1 MSAGVRP
8 SGATAGE
15 PALETARGDQR
26 EQVGG
31 RNPSQPILSLA
42 GITKEFRRQR
52 VLHGVDFE
60 LRCGEVHALAGSNGS
75 GKSTLMK
82 VVYGAHQPSQGTMAV
97 RGATVR
103 FRSPVHA
110 LRAGIAAVPQEL
122 PLFSRL
128 SVAENIFFGD
138 LPRRRGV
145 VRWREVHRRSMDA
158 LAQVDAEHRIDP
170 AQEVWQLDLAAQQL
184 VSIARALA
192 HGADIIVFDE
202 PTSFLGT
209 VDTERLFAAIA
220 GLRSEGRAVGF
231 ISQRLDDILAVADR
245 VSVLRDGR
253 MVGELA
259 IGDTTTDGIAELMAG
274 HSKTA
279 RRPRSAA
286 PPGRKV
292 LEVDRLSAGRRLRGL
307 TFSVGA
313 GEVVG
318 LAGLPGSGAEDVFPA
333 LLGRR
338 ATTGGSVRIRGR
350 DVTHSSLRRRIRAG
364 VAYVSGDRR
373 SEGLVRAQTVA
384 FNLALVLNN
393 RVRLVPISHRRQGR
407 KVEEV
412 ISKLRIHPA
421 DPAALVATLSGGN
434 QQKVV
439 VGRWLLV
446 EPHLWLLNDPTRGVD
461 VHSREEIHALVRE
474 QVSTGESSA
483 LMTSSDTR
491 ELLEVCDRLL
501 VLDHGEIVAELDPAE
516 TTEHKVLALAGGAR
530 SQGGR

>member
-1 MSAGVRP
+1 MRS
-8 SGATAGE
+8 SGAAAGD
-15 PALETARGDQR
+15 PALEAARGSQHR
-26 EQVGG
+26 EPG
-31 RNPSQPILSLA
+31 RSKPLQPILSLA
-42 GITKEFRRQR
+42 GITKEFRGQR

-60 LRCGEVHALAGSNGS
+60 LCCGEVHALAGSNGS

-82 VVYGAHQPSQGTMAV
+82 VVYGAHQPSHGTMAV
-97 RGATVR
+97 RGSNVR
-103 FRSPVHA
+103 FRSPAHA

-122 PLFSRL
+122 PLVLRL

-138 LPRRRGV
+138 LPRKRGV
-145 VRWREVHRRSMDA
+145 VRWRHVRRRAMDV
-158 LAQVDAEHRIDP
+158 LDQVDAEHRIDP

-202 PTSFLGT
+202 PTSSLGA
-209 VDTERLFAAIA
+209 VDTERLFAVISR
-220 GLRSEGRAVGF
+220 LRAEGRAVGF

-259 IGDTTTDGIAELMAG
+259 VGDTTTDGIAALMVG
-274 HSKTA
+274 HATTGVASKRA
-279 RRPRSAA
+279 PSA
-286 PPGRKV
+286 PTKV
-292 LEVDRLSAGRRLRGL
+292 LEVDRIAIGHRLRGL
-307 TFSVGA
+307 TFSVGS

-318 LAGLPGSGAEDVFPA
+318 LTGLPGSGSDDIFPA

-338 ATTGGSVRIRGR
+338 PTTGGSVRIRGR
-350 DVTHSSLRRRIRAG
+350 NMTHSSLRRRIRAG

-373 SEGLVRAQTVA
+373 RDGLVRTQTVG
-384 FNLALVLNN
+384 FNLTLVLNN
-393 RVRLVPISHRRQGR
+393 RIRLVPISHLRQRR
-407 KVEEV
+407 KVEQV
-412 ISKLRIHPA
+412 ISRLQIHPP
-421 DPAALVATLSGGN
+421 DPTAPVATLSGGN

-446 EPHLWLLNDPTRGVD
+446 DPRLWLLNDPTRGVD
-461 VHSREEIHALVRE
+461 VHSRAEIHALIRE
-474 QVSTGESSA
+474 QVSNAESCA

-501 VLDHGEIVAELDPAE
+501 VLDHGRIVAELDPAE
-516 TTEHKVLALAGGAR
+516 TTEHQVLALAGGAR
-530 SQGGR
+530 PQGGS

>member
-1 MSAGVRP
+1 MGPGRERGSERSGGTGPTRP
-8 SGATAGE
+8 S
-15 PALETARGDQR
+15 
-26 EQVGG
+26 
-31 RNPSQPILSLA
+31 LSLT
-42 GITKEFRRQR
+42 GIVKDFRAQR

-60 LRCGEVHALAGSNGS
+60 LRGGEVHALAGSNGS

-82 VVYGAHQPSQGTMAV
+82 VVYGAHRPTAGTMAV
-97 RGATVR
+97 RGSEVR

-122 PLFSRL
+122 PLVAGL

-138 LPRRRGV
+138 LPRQMGV
-145 VRWREVHRRSMDA
+145 VRWRHLRRRAMDV
-158 LAQVDAEHRIDP
+158 LAQVDAEQRIDP
-170 AQEVWQLDLAAQQL
+170 GQEVWRLDLAAQQL

-192 HGADIIVFDE
+192 HGADILVFDE
-202 PTSFLGT
+202 PTSSLDA
-209 VDTERLFAAIA
+209 VATERLFAVISR
-220 GLRSEGRAVGF
+220 LRSEGRAIGF

-253 MVGELA
+253 MVGEVA
-259 IGDTTTDGIAELMAG
+259 IADATTDGIAALMVG
-274 HSKTA
+274 HTSA
-279 RRPRSAA
+279 PAASRRSRAA
-286 PPGRKV
+286 TSTV
-292 LEVDRLSAGRRLRGL
+292 LEVDRLGTGHRLRAL

-318 LAGLPGSGAEDVFPA
+318 LAGLPGSGTEDILPA

-338 ATTGGSVRIRGR
+338 ATTGGCVRIGGR
-350 DVTHSSLRRRIRAG
+350 DMTHASLRRRIRAG

-373 SEGLVRAQTVA
+373 SEGLVRTQTVA
-384 FNLALVLNN
+384 FNLTLVLNN
-393 RVRLVPISHRRQGR
+393 RVRLVPISHLRQGR
-407 KVEEV
+407 RVEQV

-446 EPHLWLLNDPTRGVD
+446 EPRLWLLNDPTRGVD
-461 VHSREEIHALVRE
+461 VHSRSEIHALIRE
-474 QVSTGESSA
+474 QVSSGEGSA

-491 ELLEVCDRLL
+491 ELLQVCDRLL
-501 VLDHGEIVAELDPAE
+501 VLARGEIVAELDPAE
-516 TTEHKVLALAGGAR
+516 ATEHQVLALSGGAR
-530 SQGGR
+530 PQGGC